1 MGWLPGVWWNVGF
14 LGVGSWFIR
23 DAAED
28 VAQRQSQNSSTG
40 EQITCYSSGMDFQ
53 AETAPALSR
62 KARSNPFWRSQVFE
76 LRLFAPLP
84 KPILWRPT
92 LLPCSTP
99 DPPGLVVARP
109 NRLILP
115 RALAPPPL
123 TYSLP
128 FPISYPF
135 RGRCKIRDIPRIIPL
150 TLHEH
155 CSGTASP
162 TARSTLITNAFPSFS
177 APSAPSNIWYRSQFR
192 VIT

>member
-1 MGWLPGVWWNVGF
+1 MGWLPGGLVECWVSCA
-14 LGVGSWFIR
+14 VGSWFIHH
-23 DAAED
+23 AAED

-40 EQITCYSSGMDFQ
+40 EQITCYSSGIDFQ

-62 KARSNPFWRSQVFE
+62 KARSNAVKCLNYDFCP
-76 LRLFAPLP
+76 PP

-115 RALAPPPL
+115 QDTRSFTSYLLPPL
-123 TYSLP
+123 PKYLTHSADAK
-128 FPISYPF
+128 FVIF
-135 RGRCKIRDIPRIIPL
+135 RESSR
-150 TLHEH
+150 
-155 CSGTASP
+155 SP
-162 TARSTLITNAFPSFS
+162 STNIVLEQHLRQLTLITNAFPSFS